1 MNTKKIIG
9 LMLIISF
16 LSTSCSDFFDNDPKT
31 ALTKEEVYSKLENI
45 EPLITG
51 LYNQWRDIRKD
62 RGGLMFQLGSDES
75 QQGAFQV
82 STDRDQAALDRYD
95 GSLSP
100 SNNALTQQW
109 DSRWRL
115 VTAAAETV
123 NALEINNEDP
133 AKRDP
138 LMGEACFIRAV
149 LNFELVQYWGEIP
162 VIDAKII
169 AEHGMGRQ
177 PLPIVYGLIIQDL
190 ERAEMF
196 LPESQTDKRK
206 VTKGA
211 AQALLGKVYLSA
223 LSESG
228 IRDYAKAAEYFKKVI
243 DNPSYRL
250 VNNYAD
256 LFDPN
261 KPNTS
266 ESIYEYQFS
275 IIWPD
280 NNQIQWQTGSRALA
294 DVNKGYCYFGGY
306 DLILPTQYCYKTTAQ
321 GGIWEDGDLR
331 KNESIRYDFKY
342 YDYTPTLPG
351 GFGGDELDPH
361 IKKYEDKRTD
371 GVTSFWYSGKNVL
384 FLRLADIYL
393 CYAEC
398 LNETGNTAEAV
409 NMVNTVRTRAWGGSL
424 PVDKKWG
431 AMSQDQFRTSI
442 MDERMRELC
451 FEGWRRMDLIR
462 TGKFVDLAK
471 QYNKWTKAS
480 GTIQAFHSKYPIP
493 LTEIK
498 QNEDIS
504 EDDQNPGYGNY

>member
-1 MNTKKIIG
+1 MNAKKIIG
-9 LMLIISF
+9 LMMIITL

-31 ALTKEEVYSKLENI
+31 ALTEEEAYLNHTEA
-45 EPLITG
+45 LIG
-51 LYNQWRDIRKD
+51 SLYNQWRDIRKD

-115 VTAAAETV
+115 VSAAAKAV
-123 NALEINNEDP
+123 KNLEINTPEEL
-133 AKRDP
+133 KP
-138 LMGEACFIRAV
+138 LLGEACFIRAV
-149 LNFELVQYWGEIP
+149 LNFELTQYWGEIP
-162 VIDAKII
+162 LIDAKITPV
-169 AEHGMGRQ
+169 HGLTRQ
-177 PLPIVYGLIIQDL
+177 PLALVYDLIIKDL
-190 ERAEMF
+190 ERAEQY
-196 LPESQTDKRK
+196 LPEKQTDKRK
-206 VTKGA
+206 VSKGA

-223 LSESG
+223 LIESG

-243 DNPSYRL
+243 DNGNYRL
-250 VNNYAD
+250 VANYAD

-261 KPNTS
+261 KPNTT

-275 IIWPD
+275 IVYPD

-294 DVNKGYCYFGGY
+294 DVANGYCYFGGY
-306 DLILPTQYCYKTTAQ
+306 DLILPTIYCYNNASE

-331 KNESIRYDFKY
+331 KSESIRYDFQ
-342 YDYTPTLPG
+342 YDDYKPTLPG

-371 GVTSFWYSGKNVL
+371 RVTSFWYSGKNVHY
-384 FLRLADIYL
+384 LRLADIYL

-398 LNETGNTAEAV
+398 LNETGKTSDAV
-409 NMVNTVRTRAWGGSL
+409 NIVNANIRSRAWGGSL
-424 PVDKKWG
+424 PDNKKWSTG
-431 AMSQDQFRTSI
+431 MSQEDFRKNI

-462 TGKFVDLAK
+462 TGKFVELVK
-471 QYNKWTKAS
+471 THNKWTKAS
-480 GTIQAFHSKYPIP
+480 GTIQQFHSRYPIP

-504 EDDQNPGYGNY
+504 EEDQNPGYGNY